1 LETIWETL
9 QANEPATKFSVSE
22 ETIALLQKQG
32 LLHGNTKDEVSDIWK
47 EVCNRCPEVNSNNF
61 FGSAKKES
69 LEDSFVFD
77 EKIQFNSNPTND
89 FCIVFSETGSSVAR

>member
-1 LETIWETL
+1 LESIWGTL
-9 QANEPATKFSVSE
+9 QSQRIVAEVAVSE
-22 ETIALLQKQG
+22 ETFAVLQQQKLL
-32 LLHGNTKDEVSDIWK
+32 KDDASDIWK

-61 FGSAKKES
+61 FGSVKKES

-77 EKIQFNSNPTND
+77 EKLKFNSNPTND